1 MSENFNP
8 KELPHEL
15 LLRKYN
21 LSISDLGH
29 NSQQL
34 KKDIDRTLQLLLNKS
49 KNGRVEVSASTQSKI
64 ETYDRY
70 LCDGIFEYLD
80 NEEIISETQASADE
94 LRLDDV
100 RDDMMDKLD
109 DMNKPSE
116 TKTSTTT
123 SNPNVASNTPS
134 SNEPTENKAKI
145 GFWDWQ

>member
-8 KELPHEL
+8 KELPHEF
-15 LLRKYN
+15 LLRKYK
-21 LSISDLGH
+21 LSISDLGN

-49 KNGRVEVSASTQSKI
+49 KDGKVEVSASTQSKI

-80 NEEIISETQASADE
+80 DEEIISESEANADKSK
-94 LRLDDV
+94 LDDV

-109 DMNKPSE
+109 DMNHSN
-116 TKTSTTT
+116 T
-123 SNPNVASNTPS
+123 SNPNVARNTPS
-134 SNEPTENKAKI
+134 SNESTENKAKM

>member
-8 KELPHEL
+8 KELPHEF
-15 LLRKYN
+15 LLRKYK
-21 LSISDLGH
+21 LSISDLGK

-49 KNGRVEVSASTQSKI
+49 KNGNVEVSATTQSKI

-70 LCDGIFEYLD
+70 LCDGIFEYLE
-80 NEEIISETQASADE
+80 NEEIISESQANSDE
-94 LRLDDV
+94 SNLDDV
-100 RDDMMDKLD
+100 RDNMMDKLD
-109 DMNKPSE
+109 DMNKPN
-116 TKTSTTT
+116 TT
-123 SNPNVASNTPS
+123 SNPNVAKNPPS

>member
-8 KELPHEL
+8 KELPHEF
-15 LLRKYN
+15 LLRKYK
-21 LSISDLGH
+21 LSISDLGN

-49 KNGRVEVSASTQSKI
+49 KDGKVEVSANTQSKI

-80 NEEIISETQASADE
+80 DEEIISESEANADKSK
-94 LRLDDV
+94 LDDV

-109 DMNKPSE
+109 DMNHSN
-116 TKTSTTT
+116 T
-123 SNPNVASNTPS
+123 SNPNVARNTPS
-134 SNEPTENKAKI
+134 SNESTENKAKM

>member
-21 LSISDLGH
+21 LSIDELGK

-49 KNGRVEVSASTQSKI
+49 KDGKVEVSANTQSKI

-70 LCDGIFEYLD
+70 LCDGIFEYLE
-80 NEEIISETQASADE
+80 NEEIISESQANSDE
-94 LRLDDV
+94 SNLDDV
-100 RDDMMDKLD
+100 RDNMMDKLD
-109 DMNKPSE
+109 DMNSPSE
-116 TKTSTTT
+116 SKTSTNT
-123 SNPNVASNTPS
+123 SNTNTTTNTTS
-134 SNEPTENKAKI
+134 SNETTENKAKI